1 MKIFDGFIYNNEDLI
16 LDIRLH
22 TLCDYVEKF
31 IIVEAAY
38 DHQGNKKKLN
48 FSFEKF
54 KKFENKI
61 IYKIIEKFPNNLS
74 NWGRENFQR
83 NYISNGLEEARDE
96 DYVIIS
102 DVDEIPNLMNI
113 KNIDK
118 FKFTAFKQKLFYYKL
133 NLINQSEPFWFGSK
147 MCKKKY
153 LIYPQWLR
161 KQKVKKYPLWRFF
174 KIKWN
179 IIDQGGWHFSF
190 LMTAK
195 QIKKKLSSYA
205 HAEYNNN
212 YFKDLKKIN
221 SSIEKGEDLFDRKFK
236 FQKITLDYDFPKYI
250 TDNKSNFSQWI
261 A

>member
-102 DVDEIPNLMNI
+102 DVDEIPNLINI

-153 LIYPQWLR
+153 LKYPQWLR
-161 KQKVKKYPLWRFF
+161 KQKVKNYSFWRFF

-212 YFKDLKKIN
+212 YFKDLKGIN
-221 SSIEKGEDLFDRKFK
+221 FSIEKGEDLFDRKFK
-236 FQKITLDYDFPKYI
+236 FKKIILDKDFPKYI
-250 TDNKSNFSQWI
+250 LENKSNFSQWI
-261 A
+261 V